1 MKLEGL
7 KANFLGDSITEGHG
21 VENLEDTYW
30 NVLKENVVWQI
41 PGDMALEVPELQGR
55 HFRLKIQDMIWIF
68 FPEWKKWMQ
77 MQTWLYFLEEP
88 MILDM
93 GKRR

>member
-30 NVLKENVVWQI
+30 NVLKENVVWQR
-41 PGDMALEVPELQGR
+41 PGDMALEVPEL
-55 HFRLKIQDMIWIF
+55 
-68 FPEWKKWMQ
+68 
-77 MQTWLYFLEEP
+77 
-88 MILDM
+88 
-93 GKRR
+93 

>member
-1 MKLEGL
+1 
-7 KANFLGDSITEGHG
+7 
-21 VENLEDTYW
+21 
-30 NVLKENVVWQI
+30 
-41 PGDMALEVPELQGR
+41 MALEVPELQGR